1 MSSLR
6 TTLHA
11 FPTLLRVGMAE
22 TLAYRA
28 EFVVWMLTTT
38 LPLVMMG
45 LWTSVAAEAPFGR
58 WSQGDFIAY
67 FLAALIVRNLT
78 GSWVVWQINDEVR
91 SGMMSMRLLRPVHP
105 FVAYAA
111 THISAI
117 PLRGLVALPVTV
129 ILLLTTARASITTDP
144 LHLAMLVPSVAAAWI
159 LTFSMMLALGA
170 LAFFF
175 DKALSAMDVYFGVF
189 AVMSGY
195 LIPLDL
201 LPGWLR
207 AIAPW
212 TPFRYMLSAPIEI
225 FLGKGMST
233 ATVLELLAVQ
243 VAWAAGMSVV
253 ALMAWRAGVRRFE
266 AVGG

>member
-6 TTLHA
+6 TTLAA
-11 FPTLLRVGMAE
+11 FPTLLRIGMAE

-28 EFVVWMLTTT
+28 EFLVWMLTTT
-38 LPLVMMG
+38 LPLVMMA

-58 WSQGDFIAY
+58 WSEGDFIAY

-91 SGMMSMRLLRPVHP
+91 RGVMSMRLLRPVHP

-111 THISAI
+111 THLSAV
-117 PLRGLVALPVTV
+117 PLRGAVVLPVAA
-129 ILLLTTARASITTDP
+129 ILLVTSGRASITGDP
-144 LHLAMLVPSVAAAWI
+144 LHLTLLLPSLAAAWV
-159 LTFSMMLALGA
+159 LTFSLMLALGA
-170 LAFFF
+170 LAFFL
-175 DKALSAMDVYFGVF
+175 DKALSAMDIYFGVF

-195 LIPLDL
+195 LIPLEL

-207 AIAPW
+207 ALSPW

-225 FLGKGMST
+225 FLGKDLST
-233 ATVLELLAVQ
+233 AAALELLGAQ
-243 VAWAAGMSVV
+243 VAWAAGMSAVAVV
-253 ALMAWRAGVRRFE
+253 VWRAGVRRFE